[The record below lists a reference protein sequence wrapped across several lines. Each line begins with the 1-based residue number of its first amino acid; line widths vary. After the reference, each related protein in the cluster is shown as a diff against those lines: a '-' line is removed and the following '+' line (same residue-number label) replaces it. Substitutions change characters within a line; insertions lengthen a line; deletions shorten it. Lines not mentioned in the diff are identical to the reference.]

1 MVSLLV
7 SFLKKIFGKSPAPL
21 PPEPK
26 PTGFNIGHEW
36 PFPSPKPPNTD
47 FLINQLIKGV
57 RVEGE
62 HVFYYWGD
70 QKRRHLR
77 TLKGTE
83 TNLAKHVVWW
93 MEGRKFPQT
102 ANGLVT
108 NCGEVK
114 CIKLSH
120 LVLKHSLPAHGPSR
134 RLSKGPI
141 ATAED
146 EPKHV
151 VKKKPSQTPA
161 KLEKGDRSRCITRKV
176 YFETLRDAQKKQTI
190 LNSKE
195 VRGRGR
201 RVYPYPDPCP
211 YCAGWHLTKMKPG
224 TYKKPKIKNSSW

>member
-7 SFLKKIFGKSPAPL
+7 SFLKKIFGKK
-21 PPEPK
+21 PEPVVAESK
-26 PTGFNIGHEW
+26 PTGYNIPYKW

-47 FLINQLIKGV
+47 FLINQLIQGV
-57 RVEGE
+57 SVEGD
-62 HVFYYWGD
+62 HAFYIWGN
-70 QKRRHLR
+70 QKRRHIR

-83 TNLAKHVVWW
+83 TNLAKHIVWW
-93 MEGRKFPQT
+93 MEGRKYPQT
-102 ANGLVT
+102 ATGLVT

-120 LVLKHSLPAHGPSR
+120 LVLKHQIAVIGPDLPKVKAP
-134 RLSKGPI
+134 
-141 ATAED
+141 

-151 VKKKPSQTPA
+151 VKKAPA
-161 KLEKGDRSRCITRKV
+161 PVKHEKGDRSRCITRKV
-176 YFETLRDAQKKQTI
+176 YFETKLDAVKKQTI

-211 YCAGWHLTKMKPG
+211 YCSGWHLTKMKPG
-224 TYKKPKIKNSSW
+224 TYKKPTIKNSSW

>member
-7 SFLKKIFGKSPAPL
+7 SFLKKIFGKKTAPVA
-21 PPEPK
+21 EETK
-26 PTGFNIGHEW
+26 PTGFNIAHDW

-57 RVEGE
+57 SVEGD
-62 HVFYYWGD
+62 HAFYIWGD
-70 QKRRHLR
+70 QKRRHIR

-83 TNLAKHVVWW
+83 TNLAKHLVWW
-93 MEGRKFPQT
+93 MEGRKYPQT
-102 ANGLVT
+102 ATGLVT

-120 LVLKHSLPAHGPSR
+120 LELKHQVLVIGPNLPKVKAP
-134 RLSKGPI
+134 
-141 ATAED
+141 

-151 VKKKPSQTPA
+151 VKKAPTPA

-176 YFETLRDAQKKQTI
+176 YFETEREAQKKQTI

-201 RVYPYPDPCP
+201 RVYPYDCP
-211 YCAGWHLTKMKPG
+211 YCTGYHLTKMKPG
-224 TYKKPKIKNSSW
+224 AYKPPTIKNSSW

>member
-7 SFLKKIFGKSPAPL
+7 SFLKKIFGRKAAPVV
-21 PPEPK
+21 EETK
-26 PTGFNIGHEW
+26 PTGFNIPHDW

-57 RVEGE
+57 SVEGD
-62 HVFYYWGD
+62 HVLYLWGD
-70 QKRRHLR
+70 QKRRHIR

-83 TNLAKHVVWW
+83 TNLAKHIVWW
-93 MEGRKFPQT
+93 MEGRKYPQT

-120 LVLKHSLPAHGPSR
+120 LVLKHSLATHGPSTKHKK
-134 RLSKGPI
+134 LPVL
-141 ATAED
+141 APQP

-151 VKKKPSQTPA
+151 VKKKTPSAPV
-161 KLEKGDRSRCITRKV
+161 KLEKGDRTRCITRKV
-176 YFETLRDAQKKQTI
+176 YFETEKDAQKKQQI

-201 RVYPYPDPCP
+201 RVYPYDCP
-211 YCAGWHLTKMKPG
+211 YCTGFHLTKMKPG
-224 TYKKPKIKNSSW
+224 VYKPQTIKNSSW

>member
-7 SFLKKIFGKSPAPL
+7 SFLKKIFGRKAVTVVS
-21 PPEPK
+21 ETK
-26 PTGFNIGHEW
+26 PTGFNIPHDW

-57 RVEGE
+57 SVEGD
-62 HVFYYWGD
+62 HVFYIWGN

-83 TNLAKHVVWW
+83 TNLAKHIVWW
-93 MEGRKFPQT
+93 MEGRKYPQT

-108 NCGEVK
+108 NCGEQK

-120 LVLKHSLPAHGPSR
+120 LVLKHSLGAYSPSTKTK
-134 RLSKGPI
+134 SAPVEAPK
-141 ATAED
+141 AE
-146 EPKHV
+146 PQHV
-151 VKKKPSQTPA
+151 VKKKTAKPA
-161 KLEKGDRSRCITRKV
+161 PKLEKGDRSRCITAKV
-176 YFETLRDAQKKQTI
+176 YFETEKEAQKKQTI

-201 RVYPYPDPCP
+201 RVYPYKCDACTG
-211 YCAGWHLTKMKPG
+211 YHLTKIKPG
-224 TYKKPKIKNSSW
+224 NYKKPAIRNSAW

>member
-7 SFLKKIFGKSPAPL
+7 SFLKKIFGIKTAPVV
-21 PPEPK
+21 EETK
-26 PTGFNIGHEW
+26 PTGFNIPYDW

-57 RVEGE
+57 RVEGD
-62 HVFYYWGD
+62 HVFYFWGD
-70 QKRRHLR
+70 QKRRHIR

-83 TNLAKHVVWW
+83 TNLAKHIVWW

-108 NCGEVK
+108 NCGEQK

-120 LVLKHSLPAHGPSR
+120 MVLKHSLPTYGPS
-134 RLSKGPI
+134 LEAPKKAP
-141 ATAED
+141 

-151 VKKKPSQTPA
+151 VKKKPAPV
-161 KLEKGDRSRCITRKV
+161 KHEKGDRSKCITRKV
-176 YFETLRDAQKKQTI
+176 YFETEKDAQKKQTI

-201 RVYPYPDPCP
+201 RVYPYDCP
-211 YCAGWHLTKMKPG
+211 YCEGFHLTKMKPG
-224 TYKKPKIKNSSW
+224 AYKPPTIKNSSW

>member
-7 SFLKKIFGKSPAPL
+7 PFLKKIFGKKTAP
-21 PPEPK
+21 PVPESK
-26 PTGFNIGHEW
+26 PTGFNIPHEW

-57 RVEGE
+57 RVEGD
-62 HVFYYWGD
+62 HVFYYWGN

-83 TNLAKHVVWW
+83 TNLAKHIVWW

-108 NCGEVK
+108 NCGEQK

-120 LVLKHSLPAHGPSR
+120 LVLKHSLGVYSPSAKVKNPPVEAR
-134 RLSKGPI
+134 KP
-141 ATAED
+141 

-151 VKKKPSQTPA
+151 VKKKTAPSAPV
-161 KLEKGDRSRCITRKV
+161 KHEKGDRSKCITAKV
-176 YFETLRDAQKKQTI
+176 YFETEKDAQKKQTI

-201 RVYPYPDPCP
+201 RVYPYDCP
-211 YCAGWHLTKMKPG
+211 YCEGWHLTKVKPG
-224 TYKKPKIKNSSW
+224 AYKPPTIKNSSW

>member
-1 MVSLLV
+1 MVSLLI
-7 SFLKKIFGKSPAPL
+7 SFLKKVFGKKTVPVVT
-21 PPEPK
+21 EPK
-26 PTGFNIGHEW
+26 PTGFNIPHKW
-36 PFPSPKPPNTD
+36 PFPSPEPPNTD

-57 RVEGE
+57 SVEGD
-62 HVFYYWGD
+62 HVFYIWGN
-70 QKRRHLR
+70 QKRRHIR
-77 TLKGTE
+77 TAKGTE
-83 TNLAKHVVWW
+83 TNLAKHIVWW

-120 LVLKHSLPAHGPSR
+120 LELKHSLAAHGPSIKQKKK
-134 RLSKGPI
+134 LP
-141 ATAED
+141 ADPTP

-151 VKKKPSQTPA
+151 VKKAPAPA
-161 KLEKGDRSRCITRKV
+161 KFEKGDRSKCSTRKV
-176 YFETLRDAQKKQTI
+176 YFETLKDAQKKQTI

-211 YCAGWHLTKMKPG
+211 YCSGWHLTKMKPG
-224 TYKKPKIKNSSW
+224 TYKKPTIKNSSW